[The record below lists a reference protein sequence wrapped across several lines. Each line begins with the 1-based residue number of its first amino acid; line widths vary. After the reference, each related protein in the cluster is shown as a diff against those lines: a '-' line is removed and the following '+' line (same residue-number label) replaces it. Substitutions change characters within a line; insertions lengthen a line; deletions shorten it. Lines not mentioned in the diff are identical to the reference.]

1 MGVFTRVRGQ
11 KLYWLI
17 KIVCGTSFMMYG
29 YDAGVLGGVLLH
41 QPFLD
46 AIDNPTGQYTIPMI
60 VSAYSLAACVTALG
74 ISFFTFR
81 LGRRGTIILGNVAAV
96 VGSIIQASSYSVA
109 QLVVGRIVTGFAIG
123 YVQTLEVHMEKTDML
138 KSNLLCSTNLLV

>member
-1 MGVFTRVRGQ
+1 
-11 KLYWLI
+11 
-17 KIVCGTSFMMYG
+17 MMYG